1 MKNYNWEYFKAQI
14 NKSFQNQNKTIYS
27 QRKRCGACFG
37 FMKAILGFTRMS
49 VRGINKAKR
58 ELGFVLMALNIR
70 KVTAQ
75 RAENNQKIIK
85 RQFLYYFNRNCLF
98 TI

>member
-1 MKNYNWEYFKAQI
+1 
-14 NKSFQNQNKTIYS
+14 
-27 QRKRCGACFG
+27 
-37 FMKAILGFTRMS
+37 MKAIFGFTRMS

-58 ELGFVLMALNIR
+58 ELGFVLMALNMR

-75 RAENNQKIIK
+75 RTENIQKIIK

-98 TI
+98 YLSWNFMSQPLL

>member
-1 MKNYNWEYFKAQI
+1 
-14 NKSFQNQNKTIYS
+14 
-27 QRKRCGACFG
+27 
-37 FMKAILGFTRMS
+37 MKAILGFTRMS

-75 RAENNQKIIK
+75 RAENNQNYK

-98 TI
+98 SLI